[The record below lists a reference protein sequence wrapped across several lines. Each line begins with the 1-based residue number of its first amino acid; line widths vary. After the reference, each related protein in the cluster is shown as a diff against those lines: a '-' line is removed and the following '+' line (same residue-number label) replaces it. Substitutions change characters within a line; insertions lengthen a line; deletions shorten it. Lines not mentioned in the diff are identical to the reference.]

1 MLGKLDIYMQ
11 KNETRALSHTIY
23 KNQLNMDKRNV
34 RPETIKFLKENIG
47 SMLLTSILSIHF
59 FYLYSQTREAK

>member
-23 KNQLNMDKRNV
+23 KNQLNMDERNV

-47 SMLLTSILSIHF
+47 SMVLTSILSIHF
-59 FYLYSQTREAK
+59 FDLYPQTREAK